1 MNPRRFDMA
10 LYASCAVL
18 MGAFTYEVWAPL
30 GEFTLPA
37 AVLPERP
44 PLPTVTPFNPPPQS
58 SFAAIDA
65 RPIFSPA
72 RKPIE
77 STAVAGTGIA
87 AAPPDVMLIGVILDG
102 KTQLALLKREG
113 APFAESTAVG
123 GSVDGWEVTEITPDH
138 VVLRSGAQDF
148 VLSMDGKRK
157 SVPSSPNAL
166 QPGVQPGPAVPA
178 PLGRQPA
185 KPRAPTVSND
195 QDSGASDQQH
205 SETVGAQ

>member
-1 MNPRRFDMA
+1 MNMRRLDLG

-18 MGAFTYEVWAPL
+18 VGAFTYEVWAPL
-30 GEFTLPA
+30 GEFTLPTA
-37 AVLPERP
+37 ALPERP
-44 PLPTVTPFNPPPQS
+44 SLPTISPFNPPPQS

-77 STAVAGTGIA
+77 STAVAGTSSA
-87 AAPPDVMLIGVILDG
+87 ATPPDVALIGVILDG

-123 GSVDGWEVTEITPDH
+123 ASVDGWEVTEITPDH
-138 VVLRSGAQDF
+138 VVLRSGAQEF

-157 SVPSSPNAL
+157 SQPSTPSARPSGA
-166 QPGVQPGPAVPA
+166 QSGPAMAA
-178 PLGRQPA
+178 PFGRQPV
-185 KPRAPTVSND
+185 KPRTPALPDD
-195 QDSGASDQQH
+195 QNVGASDQQH